1 MSLGTSFVVSLPRPW
16 LRENSLGKGDFV
28 FLRNKDD
35 GSLEIQPNQST
46 RKKNLSIHLNIKA
59 GENGDSIVRRVIG
72 SYLNGYDKI
81 KLTSEEA
88 FTDTQQNAIREIVSP
103 LYMLILESDSR
114 SMTLQTLVDE
124 TRNSFLSVVERMHL
138 ITYSMLRDV
147 KSSMNEWDEGLPKSI
162 LSLENEVDQLMFY
175 LLRLI
180 RLAVSNPSIA
190 KQLSIIPV
198 ECLEYQ
204 MLVDRM
210 ERVADHTVRIAESI
224 ISIHENG
231 FKISEN
237 VMKLLLHATKIG
249 LNEYDEAFKEFTQN
263 KISSANKI
271 IHHEKEIKEL
281 FSKTISNL
289 FNEHENH
296 VSLYHLIT
304 IWESIIK
311 ITHYSSD
318 IAQLAIDKT
327 SRIKQ

>member
-1 MSLGTSFVVSLPRPW
+1 MSLGTSFVISIPKPW
-16 LRENSLGKGDFV
+16 LSKNTLDKGDFV
-28 FLRNKDD
+28 FLETMDD
-35 GSLEIQPNQST
+35 GSLAVRPESV
-46 RKKNLSIHLNIKA
+46 KKKSMDIHLNIKA
-59 GENGDSIVRRVIG
+59 DEDDNSIVRRVIG

-81 KLTSEEA
+81 KLTSERI
-88 FTDTQQNAIREIVSP
+88 FTESQQKAIREIVSL
-103 LYMLILESDSR
+103 LYMMILESESR
-114 SMTLQTLVDE
+114 SITLQTLVDE
-124 TRNSFLSVVERMHL
+124 TRNSILSGIERMHL
-138 ITYSMLRDV
+138 ITFSMLRDV
-147 KSSMNEWDEGLPKSI
+147 KSSMEEWDETLPKSI

-190 KQLSIIPV
+190 KQLSIVPV

-231 FKISEN
+231 SKISEN

-249 LNEYDEAFKEFTQN
+249 LNGYDEAFNEFTQS

-296 VSLYHLIT
+296 VSSYHLIT
-304 IWESIIK
+304 MWESIIK

-318 IAQLAIDKT
+318 ITKLAIDKT